1 MYVLPLQNTPD
12 DLQLLSDAPAHHLFV
27 LLPPVTKDQTTLP
40 DVLCVLQ
47 VQRTTYIDWSDAT
60 YTVCISMKWMCC
72 IPSLTAAGGCNKW
85 AILPDIY
92 CTISTTLLVNVLK

>member
-47 VQRTTYIDWSDAT
+47 VQHTTYRDWSVAT
-60 YTVCISMKWMCC
+60 YMHKYEMDVLHTTSH
-72 IPSLTAAGGCNKW
+72 TAAAGCNKMGNFTW
-85 AILPDIY
+85 N
-92 CTISTTLLVNVLK
+92 LLHYFYYSSD